1 MNKHELKSLLENIYH
16 LLAEEAAPPI
26 VSEPEPAQPYPYY
39 TPPPFL
45 GGNLLDDSQE
55 QELRDGWTIATG
67 KPFPEQ
73 LGTPP
78 FGPFYFSNLPFGA
91 GGVGYQDAN
100 GDWYFWQNGGW
111 VRQQYHTDSPPLP
124 DWLPD

>member
-1 MNKHELKSLLENIYH
+1 MNKQELKSLLENIYH

-39 TPPPFL
+39 QPPPFL
-45 GGNLLDDSQE
+45 GGQVTSE
-55 QELRDGWTIATG
+55 QEMLRIWDLTTGG
-67 KPFPEQ
+67 KPFPPRE
-73 LGTPP
+73 GTPP
-78 FGPFYFSNLPFGA
+78 FGPFHVSNNNYGT

-111 VRQQYHTDSPPLP
+111 VRQQVHTDSPPLP
-124 DWLPD
+124 DWWDPAW